1 METNA
6 RTLSAD
12 DRMDIL
18 ELYARHNHAI
28 DGGDVETLIALF
40 TADGGFVQPG
50 SGRLYAGRD
59 ELRKF
64 FLRRTAR
71 SDVRNYVHWTGNVM
85 ITPSAAGADVRSYG
99 MLVENTAD
107 GHRIRN
113 ASLKIDELRQEGGQW
128 RFHLRRAEPWP
139 AGQSGASTVKAGS

>member
-6 RTLSAD
+6 RKLSAE

-28 DGGDVETLIALF
+28 DSGDVETLIALF

-50 SGRLYAGRD
+50 SGRFYSGRD
-59 ELRKF
+59 VLRDF
-64 FLRRTAR
+64 FRKRTGR
-71 SDVRNYVHWTGNVM
+71 SDVRNYVHWTSNVM
-85 ITPSAAGADVRSYG
+85 ITATGQGADVRSYG
-99 MLVENTAD
+99 MLVENAEG

-113 ASLKIDELRQEGGQW
+113 ASLKLDQLRREEGQW

-139 AGQSGASTVKAGS
+139 AGKAGTAPETG